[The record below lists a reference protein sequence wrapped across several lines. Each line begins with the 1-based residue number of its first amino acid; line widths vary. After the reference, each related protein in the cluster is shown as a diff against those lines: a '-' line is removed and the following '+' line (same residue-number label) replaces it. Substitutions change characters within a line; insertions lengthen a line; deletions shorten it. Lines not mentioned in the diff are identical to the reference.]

1 MLWHWPDCSKES
13 GEKMW
18 KTTFELVMWHML
30 SWLPK
35 QCFSLSNVLICIIG
49 HFTSCKV
56 VKIATFLWTTES
68 IASDFS
74 LVITNISKI
83 ELLDTNF
90 GFRFLGFYLTKMLHF
105 GIWVQVKSTFQMS
118 NFISMV
124 IFWLYSSFNALNG
137 MLLIINTGL

>member
-1 MLWHWPDCSKES
+1 MARKC
-13 GEKMW
+13 EK
-18 KTTFELVMWHML
+18 LCLNSLCDML
-30 SWLPK
+30 SIWLPK
-35 QCFSLSNVLICIIG
+35 QCFSLSNMLICIIG

-56 VKIATFLWTTES
+56 VKIATFLSTTES

-105 GIWVQVKSTFQMS
+105 WNLSSGQEYIS
-118 NFISMV
+118 NEQFYKHGHILT
-124 IFWLYSSFNALNG
+124 LYLKWYASNYKHRPLAE
-137 MLLIINTGL
+137 